1 MEGDWKWG
9 RGERE
14 EVRSMEEHSDK
25 GTLFF
30 YGLPAYGHTLS
41 NLYLAGRLAGA
52 GFRVVYY
59 SAEPFRENIEE
70 NGCEYRAYPMDWAA
84 LDLTDGERIL
94 KLYRLVLE
102 YTWRMLPKLLEQ
114 AEEERPCG
122 VIFDSLA
129 LWGRAVGQLRGV
141 PSFAFYSIAAID
153 WTWGFPRVRGG
164 GGAPADSAGS
174 PAGFRKYGSEE
185 HREGITAGASGSF
198 AMFRKPGNVEREHGI
213 TAGACAPP
221 ARIWKPG
228 SEEHEDGITAGAC
241 APPAI
246 RKRGSEERE
255 DGTAVGAC
263 APPARIRKPGSEERE
278 DGITAGACAPPA
290 RIWKPGSE
298 EHEDGITAGAC
309 APPAIRKRG
318 SEEREDGT
326 AVGTC
331 APPARIRKHSNEECR
346 EGIAADA
353 SGFYARIQ
361 KPGKA
366 ERRDG
371 AATDAPGATARLRKH
386 SHGER
391 TGGRPAKDRAGL
403 PVGLWKYSHENG
415 DARRFPVSPWGKGLG
430 AYAPGFSADFL
441 RYAGEIPGA
450 AAYAKRLR
458 KRYGLRDLGLLP
470 VLMNRGDYN
479 LCGYARLFQPGGRG
493 FGGEYRF
500 VGPLSVHRK
509 IGQQNDFSCW
519 DEDVS
524 TPLIYISLGTV
535 FHRNEEFLRTVV
547 EQLGLRTG
555 NRLTERLERTG
566 GGCPAGL
573 GGGRSRGE
581 SFRVVLVWSGD
592 ETRAFPENFTV
603 RPFVNQNEILKHAA
617 LFITAGGMNSLHEAL
632 YFGVPCLMCPQ
643 QGEQRL
649 NARRFERLGFGKI
662 LQDPRKLRR
671 EAWEC
676 MELKKGW
683 DEKLRRRLTGVCVG
697 KALELIE
704 AVCTDRDGM
713 GDAEN

>member
-1 MEGDWKWG
+1 M
-9 RGERE
+9 E

-153 WTWGFPRVRGG
+153 WTWGFPGVRGG

-185 HREGITAGASGSF
+185 HREGITAGASGFF
-198 AMFRKPGNVEREHGI
+198 AMFRKPGNAEREH
-213 TAGACAPP
+213 
-221 ARIWKPG
+221 
-228 SEEHEDGITAGAC
+228 GITAGAC

-263 APPARIRKPGSEERE
+263 APPARIRK
-278 DGITAGACAPPA
+278 
-290 RIWKPGSE
+290 
-298 EHEDGITAGAC
+298 
-309 APPAIRKRG
+309 
-318 SEEREDGT
+318 
-326 AVGTC
+326 
-331 APPARIRKHSNEECR
+331 HSNEECR

-353 SGFYARIQ
+353 SGFYARIR
-361 KPGKA
+361 KSSK
-366 ERRDG
+366 EKRRDG

-391 TGGRPAKDRAGL
+391 TGGRPTKDRAGL
-403 PVGLWKYSHENG
+403 SVGLWKYGHENG

-470 VLMNRGDYN
+470 VLMNRGNYN

-555 NRLTERLERTG
+555 NRLTERLEKTG
-566 GGCPAGL
+566 RGCPAGL
-573 GGGRSRGE
+573 GGARSRGE

-713 GDAEN
+713 GDVGE

>member
-1 MEGDWKWG
+1 
-9 RGERE
+9 
-14 EVRSMEEHSDK
+14 MEEHSDK

-153 WTWGFPRVRGG
+153 WIWGFPRVRGG

-185 HREGITAGASGSF
+185 HREGITAGASGFF
-198 AMFRKPGNVEREHGI
+198 AMFRKPGNAEREHGI

-221 ARIWKPG
+221 ARI
-228 SEEHEDGITAGAC
+228 
-241 APPAI
+241 

-255 DGTAVGAC
+255 DGTAVGA
-263 APPARIRKPGSEERE
+263 
-278 DGITAGACAPPA
+278 
-290 RIWKPGSE
+290 
-298 EHEDGITAGAC
+298 
-309 APPAIRKRG
+309 
-318 SEEREDGT
+318 
-326 AVGTC
+326 C

-361 KPGKA
+361 KPGNA

-371 AATDAPGATARLRKH
+371 TATDAPGATARLRKH

-403 PVGLWKYSHENG
+403 PVGLWKYGHENG

-555 NRLTERLERTG
+555 NRLAERPERTG

-683 DEKLRRRLTGVCVG
+683 DEKLRKRLTGVCVG

-713 GDAEN
+713 GDVGE

>member
-174 PAGFRKYGSEE
+174 PAGFRKNGSEE

-198 AMFRKPGNVEREHGI
+198 A
-213 TAGACAPP
+213 
-221 ARIWKPG
+221 
-228 SEEHEDGITAGAC
+228 
-241 APPAI
+241 
-246 RKRGSEERE
+246 
-255 DGTAVGAC
+255 
-263 APPARIRKPGSEERE
+263 RIRKPGKE
-278 DGITAGACAPPA
+278 
-290 RIWKPGSE
+290 
-298 EHEDGITAGAC
+298 
-309 APPAIRKRG
+309 KR
-318 SEEREDGT
+318 RDGT
-326 AVGTC
+326 A
-331 APPARIRKHSNEECR
+331 
-346 EGIAADA
+346 ADV
-353 SGFYARIQ
+353 S
-361 KPGKA
+361 
-366 ERRDG
+366 
-371 AATDAPGATARLRKH
+371 GATARFRKH

-403 PVGLWKYSHENG
+403 SVGLWKYGHENG

-470 VLMNRGDYN
+470 VLMNQGDYN

-555 NRLTERLERTG
+555 KRLTERLERTG
-566 GGCPAGL
+566 GCPASL

-592 ETRAFPENFTV
+592 ETHVFPENFTV

-713 GDAEN
+713 GDGGK

>member
-1 MEGDWKWG
+1 MKDDWKWG

-153 WTWGFPRVRGG
+153 WIWGFPRVRGG

-185 HREGITAGASGSF
+185 HREGITAGASGFF
-198 AMFRKPGNVEREHGI
+198 AMFRKPGNAEREHGI

-228 SEEHEDGITAGAC
+228 SEEREDGITAGAC

-263 APPARIRKPGSEERE
+263 APPARIRK
-278 DGITAGACAPPA
+278 
-290 RIWKPGSE
+290 
-298 EHEDGITAGAC
+298 
-309 APPAIRKRG
+309 
-318 SEEREDGT
+318 
-326 AVGTC
+326 
-331 APPARIRKHSNEECR
+331 HSNEECR

-353 SGFYARIQ
+353 SGFYARIR
-361 KPGKA
+361 KSSK
-366 ERRDG
+366 EKRRDG

-403 PVGLWKYSHENG
+403 PVGLWKYGHENG

-458 KRYGLRDLGLLP
+458 KRYGLRNLGLLP

-555 NRLTERLERTG
+555 KRLTERLEKTG

-683 DEKLRRRLTGVCVG
+683 DEKLRKRLTGVCVG

-713 GDAEN
+713 GDVGE

>member
-1 MEGDWKWG
+1 VDLDVEGDWKWG
-9 RGERE
+9 RGEME

-153 WTWGFPRVRGG
+153 WIWGFPRVRGG

-185 HREGITAGASGSF
+185 HREGITAGASGFF
-198 AMFRKPGNVEREHGI
+198 AMFRKPGNAEREHGI

-228 SEEHEDGITAGAC
+228 SEEREDGITAGAC

-255 DGTAVGAC
+255 DGTAVGA
-263 APPARIRKPGSEERE
+263 
-278 DGITAGACAPPA
+278 
-290 RIWKPGSE
+290 
-298 EHEDGITAGAC
+298 
-309 APPAIRKRG
+309 
-318 SEEREDGT
+318 
-326 AVGTC
+326 C

-391 TGGRPAKDRAGL
+391 TGGRPTKDRAGL
-403 PVGLWKYSHENG
+403 SVGLWKYGHENG

-555 NRLTERLERTG
+555 NRLTERLEKTG

>member
-9 RGERE
+9 RGEME

-153 WTWGFPRVRGG
+153 WIWGFPRVRGG

-185 HREGITAGASGSF
+185 HREGITAGASGFF
-198 AMFRKPGNVEREHGI
+198 AMFRKPGN
-213 TAGACAPP
+213 
-221 ARIWKPG
+221 
-228 SEEHEDGITAGAC
+228 
-241 APPAI
+241 
-246 RKRGSEERE
+246 
-255 DGTAVGAC
+255 
-263 APPARIRKPGSEERE
+263 EERE
-278 DGITAGACAPPA
+278 DGITAGDP
-290 RIWKPGSE
+290 
-298 EHEDGITAGAC
+298 
-309 APPAIRKRG
+309 
-318 SEEREDGT
+318 
-326 AVGTC
+326 V
-331 APPARIRKHSNEECR
+331 
-346 EGIAADA
+346 
-353 SGFYARIQ
+353 
-361 KPGKA
+361 
-366 ERRDG
+366 
-371 AATDAPGATARLRKH
+371 ATARLRKH

-403 PVGLWKYSHENG
+403 SVGLWKYGHKNG

-430 AYAPGFSADFL
+430 AYAPGFSAAFL

-555 NRLTERLERTG
+555 KRLTERLEKTG

-671 EAWEC
+671 EA
-676 MELKKGW
+676 LL
-683 DEKLRRRLTGVCVG
+683 EKYNESLG
-697 KALELIE
+697 KELIK
-704 AVCTDRDGM
+704 GM
-713 GDAEN
+713 GDFVACHKSEIFTVGKDQCTYNYAFKGRGDDISQYPTLEILMQNVY

>member
-174 PAGFRKYGSEE
+174 PAGFRKNGSEE
-185 HREGITAGASGSF
+185 RREGITAGASGSF
-198 AMFRKPGNVEREHGI
+198 AMFQKPGN
-213 TAGACAPP
+213 
-221 ARIWKPG
+221 
-228 SEEHEDGITAGAC
+228 
-241 APPAI
+241 
-246 RKRGSEERE
+246 
-255 DGTAVGAC
+255 
-263 APPARIRKPGSEERE
+263 
-278 DGITAGACAPPA
+278 
-290 RIWKPGSE
+290 
-298 EHEDGITAGAC
+298 
-309 APPAIRKRG
+309 
-318 SEEREDGT
+318 
-326 AVGTC
+326 
-331 APPARIRKHSNEECR
+331 
-346 EGIAADA
+346 
-353 SGFYARIQ
+353 
-361 KPGKA
+361 A

-371 AATDAPGATARLRKH
+371 TATDAPGATARLRKH
-386 SHGER
+386 SHAER
-391 TGGRPAKDRAGL
+391 TGGRPAKDRGGL
-403 PVGLWKYSHENG
+403 PVGLWKYGHENG

-713 GDAEN
+713 GDVGE

>member
-1 MEGDWKWG
+1 M
-9 RGERE
+9 E

-153 WTWGFPRVRGG
+153 WTWGFPGVRGG

-174 PAGFRKYGSEE
+174 PAGFRKYGCEE
-185 HREGITAGASGSF
+185 RREGITAGASGSF
-198 AMFRKPGNVEREHGI
+198 AMFRKPGNAEREHGI

-228 SEEHEDGITAGAC
+228 SEE
-241 APPAI
+241 
-246 RKRGSEERE
+246 RE
-255 DGTAVGAC
+255 DGTAVGA
-263 APPARIRKPGSEERE
+263 
-278 DGITAGACAPPA
+278 
-290 RIWKPGSE
+290 
-298 EHEDGITAGAC
+298 
-309 APPAIRKRG
+309 
-318 SEEREDGT
+318 
-326 AVGTC
+326 C

-353 SGFYARIQ
+353 SGFYARIR
-361 KPGKA
+361 KSSK
-366 ERRDG
+366 EKRRDG

-403 PVGLWKYSHENG
+403 SVGLWKYGHENG

-555 NRLTERLERTG
+555 KRLTERLEKTG

-573 GGGRSRGE
+573 GVGRSRGE

-649 NARRFERLGFGKI
+649 NARRFERLGVGKI

>member
-153 WTWGFPRVRGG
+153 WTWGFPGVRGG

-174 PAGFRKYGSEE
+174 PAGFRKYGCEE
-185 HREGITAGASGSF
+185 RREGITAGASGSF
-198 AMFRKPGNVEREHGI
+198 AMFGKPGNAERE
-213 TAGACAPP
+213 
-221 ARIWKPG
+221 R
-228 SEEHEDGITAGAC
+228 GITAGAC

-246 RKRGSEERE
+246 RKPGSEERE
-255 DGTAVGAC
+255 DGTAVG
-263 APPARIRKPGSEERE
+263 E
-278 DGITAGACAPPA
+278 
-290 RIWKPGSE
+290 
-298 EHEDGITAGAC
+298 
-309 APPAIRKRG
+309 
-318 SEEREDGT
+318 
-326 AVGTC
+326 C

-353 SGFYARIQ
+353 SGFYARIR
-361 KPGKA
+361 KSSK
-366 ERRDG
+366 EKRRDG

-403 PVGLWKYSHENG
+403 PVGLWKYGHENG

-555 NRLTERLERTG
+555 NRLTERLEKTG

-573 GGGRSRGE
+573 GVGRSRGE

-713 GDAEN
+713 GDVGE

>member
-1 MEGDWKWG
+1 M
-9 RGERE
+9 E

-153 WTWGFPRVRGG
+153 WRGGFPGVRGG
-164 GGAPADSAGS
+164 GGAPAGAAGS

-185 HREGITAGASGSF
+185 HREGITAGASGFF
-198 AMFRKPGNVEREHGI
+198 AMFRKPGNAEREH
-213 TAGACAPP
+213 
-221 ARIWKPG
+221 
-228 SEEHEDGITAGAC
+228 GITAGAC

-263 APPARIRKPGSEERE
+263 APPARIRK
-278 DGITAGACAPPA
+278 
-290 RIWKPGSE
+290 
-298 EHEDGITAGAC
+298 
-309 APPAIRKRG
+309 
-318 SEEREDGT
+318 
-326 AVGTC
+326 
-331 APPARIRKHSNEECR
+331 HSNEECR

-353 SGFYARIQ
+353 SGFYARIR
-361 KPGKA
+361 KSSK
-366 ERRDG
+366 EKRRDG

-403 PVGLWKYSHENG
+403 PVGLWKYGHENG

-555 NRLTERLERTG
+555 KRLTERLERTG

-573 GGGRSRGE
+573 GVGRSRGE

>member
-9 RGERE
+9 RGEME

-52 GFRVVYY
+52 GFRVVYC
-59 SAEPFRENIEE
+59 SAEPLRANIEE

-153 WTWGFPRVRGG
+153 WTWGFPGVRGG

-185 HREGITAGASGSF
+185 RREGITAGTSGSF
-198 AMFRKPGNVEREHGI
+198 AKFRKPGNAEREHGI
-213 TAGACAPP
+213 TAGA
-221 ARIWKPG
+221 
-228 SEEHEDGITAGAC
+228 
-241 APPAI
+241 
-246 RKRGSEERE
+246 
-255 DGTAVGAC
+255 
-263 APPARIRKPGSEERE
+263 
-278 DGITAGACAPPA
+278 
-290 RIWKPGSE
+290 
-298 EHEDGITAGAC
+298 
-309 APPAIRKRG
+309 
-318 SEEREDGT
+318 
-326 AVGTC
+326 C

-403 PVGLWKYSHENG
+403 PVGLWKYGHENG

-555 NRLTERLERTG
+555 NRLTERLEKTG

-671 EAWEC
+671 EAWKC

-683 DEKLRRRLTGVCVG
+683 DEKLRKRLTGVCVG

>member
-153 WTWGFPRVRGG
+153 WTWGFPGVRGG

-185 HREGITAGASGSF
+185 RREGITAGASGSF
-198 AMFRKPGNVEREHGI
+198 AKFRKPGNEEREHGI

-221 ARIWKPG
+221 ARI
-228 SEEHEDGITAGAC
+228 
-241 APPAI
+241 

-255 DGTAVGAC
+255 DGTAVGA
-263 APPARIRKPGSEERE
+263 
-278 DGITAGACAPPA
+278 
-290 RIWKPGSE
+290 
-298 EHEDGITAGAC
+298 
-309 APPAIRKRG
+309 
-318 SEEREDGT
+318 
-326 AVGTC
+326 C

-353 SGFYARIQ
+353 SGFYARIR
-361 KPGKA
+361 KSSK
-366 ERRDG
+366 EKRRDG

-403 PVGLWKYSHENG
+403 SVGLWKYGHKNG

-458 KRYGLRDLGLLP
+458 KRYGLRNLGLLP

-555 NRLTERLERTG
+555 KRLTERLEKTG

-592 ETRAFPENFTV
+592 ETHVFPENFTV

-662 LQDPRKLRR
+662 LQDPQKLRR
-671 EAWEC
+671 EAWKC

-713 GDAEN
+713 GDVGE

>member
-129 LWGRAVGQLRGV
+129 LWGRAVGQLRGL

-153 WTWGFPRVRGG
+153 WIWGFPRVRGG

-185 HREGITAGASGSF
+185 HREGITAGASGFF
-198 AMFRKPGNVEREHGI
+198 AMFRKPGN
-213 TAGACAPP
+213 
-221 ARIWKPG
+221 
-228 SEEHEDGITAGAC
+228 
-241 APPAI
+241 
-246 RKRGSEERE
+246 
-255 DGTAVGAC
+255 
-263 APPARIRKPGSEERE
+263 EERE
-278 DGITAGACAPPA
+278 DGITAGDP
-290 RIWKPGSE
+290 
-298 EHEDGITAGAC
+298 
-309 APPAIRKRG
+309 
-318 SEEREDGT
+318 
-326 AVGTC
+326 V
-331 APPARIRKHSNEECR
+331 
-346 EGIAADA
+346 
-353 SGFYARIQ
+353 
-361 KPGKA
+361 
-366 ERRDG
+366 
-371 AATDAPGATARLRKH
+371 ATARLRKH

-403 PVGLWKYSHENG
+403 SVGLWKYGHENG

-555 NRLTERLERTG
+555 NRLTERLEKTG

-671 EAWEC
+671 EAWKC

-697 KALELIE
+697 KALELFE

>member
-1 MEGDWKWG
+1 M
-9 RGERE
+9 E

-153 WTWGFPRVRGG
+153 WIWGFPRVRGG

-174 PAGFRKYGSEE
+174 PAGFRKYGCEE
-185 HREGITAGASGSF
+185 HREGITAGASGFF
-198 AMFRKPGNVEREHGI
+198 AMFRKPGNAEREHGI

-221 ARIWKPG
+221 ARIQ
-228 SEEHEDGITAGAC
+228 
-241 APPAI
+241 
-246 RKRGSEERE
+246 
-255 DGTAVGAC
+255 
-263 APPARIRKPGSEERE
+263 
-278 DGITAGACAPPA
+278 
-290 RIWKPGSE
+290 
-298 EHEDGITAGAC
+298 
-309 APPAIRKRG
+309 KRG

-403 PVGLWKYSHENG
+403 PVGLWKYGHENG

-535 FHRNEEFLRTVV
+535 FHQNEEFLRTVV

-555 NRLTERLERTG
+555 NRLTERLEKTG

-662 LQDPRKLRR
+662 LQDSRKLRR

>member
-1 MEGDWKWG
+1 MG
-9 RGERE
+9 
-14 EVRSMEEHSDK
+14 EHSDK

-185 HREGITAGASGSF
+185 YREGITAGASGSF
-198 AMFRKPGNVEREHGI
+198 ARIRKPGNEEREHGITAGACTSPARIRKRGSEEREDGI

-221 ARIWKPG
+221 ARIRKPG
-228 SEEHEDGITAGAC
+228 SEESEDGITAGAC

-263 APPARIRKPGSEERE
+263 APPARIRK
-278 DGITAGACAPPA
+278 
-290 RIWKPGSE
+290 
-298 EHEDGITAGAC
+298 
-309 APPAIRKRG
+309 
-318 SEEREDGT
+318 
-326 AVGTC
+326 
-331 APPARIRKHSNEECR
+331 HSNEECR

-353 SGFYARIQ
+353 SGFYARIR
-361 KPGKA
+361 KPGNA

-371 AATDAPGATARLRKH
+371 TAADAPVAIARFRKH

-391 TGGRPAKDRAGL
+391 TGGRPAKDRAGR

-509 IGQQNDFSCW
+509 IGEQNDFSCW
-519 DEDVS
+519 EEDVS

-555 NRLTERLERTG
+555 NQLAERLERTG

-592 ETRAFPENFTV
+592 ETHVFPENFTV

-713 GDAEN
+713 GDGEN

>member
-1 MEGDWKWG
+1 M
-9 RGERE
+9 E

-153 WTWGFPRVRGG
+153 WIWGFPRVRGG

-185 HREGITAGASGSF
+185 HREGITAGASGFF
-198 AMFRKPGNVEREHGI
+198 AMFRKPGNAEREHGI
-213 TAGACAPP
+213 TAGDP
-221 ARIWKPG
+221 
-228 SEEHEDGITAGAC
+228 
-241 APPAI
+241 
-246 RKRGSEERE
+246 
-255 DGTAVGAC
+255 V
-263 APPARIRKPGSEERE
+263 
-278 DGITAGACAPPA
+278 
-290 RIWKPGSE
+290 
-298 EHEDGITAGAC
+298 
-309 APPAIRKRG
+309 
-318 SEEREDGT
+318 
-326 AVGTC
+326 
-331 APPARIRKHSNEECR
+331 
-346 EGIAADA
+346 
-353 SGFYARIQ
+353 
-361 KPGKA
+361 
-366 ERRDG
+366 
-371 AATDAPGATARLRKH
+371 ATARLRKH

-403 PVGLWKYSHENG
+403 SVGLWKYGHENG

-555 NRLTERLERTG
+555 NRLTERLEKTG

-671 EAWEC
+671 EA
-676 MELKKGW
+676 LL
-683 DEKLRRRLTGVCVG
+683 EKYNESLG
-697 KALELIE
+697 KELIK
-704 AVCTDRDGM
+704 GM
-713 GDAEN
+713 GDFVACHKSEIFTVGKDQCTYNYAFKGRGDDISQYPTLEILMQNVY

>member
-1 MEGDWKWG
+1 MKDDWKWG

-153 WTWGFPRVRGG
+153 WIWGFPRVRGG

-185 HREGITAGASGSF
+185 HREGITAGASGFF
-198 AMFRKPGNVEREHGI
+198 AMFRKPGNAEREHGI

-228 SEEHEDGITAGAC
+228 SEEREDGITAGAC

-255 DGTAVGAC
+255 DGTAVGA
-263 APPARIRKPGSEERE
+263 
-278 DGITAGACAPPA
+278 
-290 RIWKPGSE
+290 
-298 EHEDGITAGAC
+298 
-309 APPAIRKRG
+309 
-318 SEEREDGT
+318 
-326 AVGTC
+326 C

-403 PVGLWKYSHENG
+403 SVGLWKYGHENG

-555 NRLTERLERTG
+555 NRLTERLEKTG

-671 EAWEC
+671 EAWKC

-683 DEKLRRRLTGVCVG
+683 DEKLRKRLTGVCVG

>member
-1 MEGDWKWG
+1 
-9 RGERE
+9 
-14 EVRSMEEHSDK
+14 MEEHSDK

-41 NLYLAGRLAGA
+41 NLYLAGRLAGT

-153 WTWGFPRVRGG
+153 WTWGFPGVRGG

-185 HREGITAGASGSF
+185 HREGITAGASGFF
-198 AMFRKPGNVEREHGI
+198 AMFRKPGNAEREHGI

-263 APPARIRKPGSEERE
+263 APPARIRK
-278 DGITAGACAPPA
+278 
-290 RIWKPGSE
+290 
-298 EHEDGITAGAC
+298 
-309 APPAIRKRG
+309 
-318 SEEREDGT
+318 
-326 AVGTC
+326 
-331 APPARIRKHSNEECR
+331 HSNEECR

-353 SGFYARIQ
+353 SGFYARIR
-361 KPGKA
+361 KSSK
-366 ERRDG
+366 EKRRDG

-403 PVGLWKYSHENG
+403 SVGLWKYGHENG

-555 NRLTERLERTG
+555 NRLTERLEKTG

-671 EAWEC
+671 EAWKC

-683 DEKLRRRLTGVCVG
+683 DEKLRKRLTGVCVG

-713 GDAEN
+713 GDVGE

>member
-1 MEGDWKWG
+1 M
-9 RGERE
+9 E

-153 WTWGFPRVRGG
+153 WIWGFPRVRGG

-185 HREGITAGASGSF
+185 HREGIRTGASGFF
-198 AMFRKPGNVEREHGI
+198 AMFRKPGNAEREHGI

-221 ARIWKPG
+221 ARI
-228 SEEHEDGITAGAC
+228 
-241 APPAI
+241 

-255 DGTAVGAC
+255 DGTAVGA
-263 APPARIRKPGSEERE
+263 
-278 DGITAGACAPPA
+278 
-290 RIWKPGSE
+290 
-298 EHEDGITAGAC
+298 
-309 APPAIRKRG
+309 
-318 SEEREDGT
+318 
-326 AVGTC
+326 C

-403 PVGLWKYSHENG
+403 PVGLWKYGHENG

-555 NRLTERLERTG
+555 NRLTERLEKTG

>member
-153 WTWGFPRVRGG
+153 WIWGFPRVRGG

-174 PAGFRKYGSEE
+174 PAGFRKYGCEE
-185 HREGITAGASGSF
+185 HREGITAGASGFF
-198 AMFRKPGNVEREHGI
+198 AMFRKPGNAEREH
-213 TAGACAPP
+213 
-221 ARIWKPG
+221 
-228 SEEHEDGITAGAC
+228 
-241 APPAI
+241 
-246 RKRGSEERE
+246 
-255 DGTAVGAC
+255 
-263 APPARIRKPGSEERE
+263 
-278 DGITAGACAPPA
+278 GITAGACAPPA

-353 SGFYARIQ
+353 SGFYARIR
-361 KPGKA
+361 KSSK
-366 ERRDG
+366 EKRRDG
-371 AATDAPGATARLRKH
+371 TAADASGATARLRKH

-403 PVGLWKYSHENG
+403 PVGLWKYGHENG

-555 NRLTERLERTG
+555 NRLTERLEKTG

-592 ETRAFPENFTV
+592 ETHVFPENFTV

-671 EAWEC
+671 EAWKC

-683 DEKLRRRLTGVCVG
+683 DEKLRKRLTGVCVG

-713 GDAEN
+713 GDVGE

>member
-1 MEGDWKWG
+1 
-9 RGERE
+9 
-14 EVRSMEEHSDK
+14 MEEHSDK

-153 WTWGFPRVRGG
+153 WTWGFPGVRGG

-185 HREGITAGASGSF
+185 HREGITAGASGFF
-198 AMFRKPGNVEREHGI
+198 AMFRKPGNAEREHGI

-255 DGTAVGAC
+255 DGTAVGA
-263 APPARIRKPGSEERE
+263 
-278 DGITAGACAPPA
+278 
-290 RIWKPGSE
+290 
-298 EHEDGITAGAC
+298 
-309 APPAIRKRG
+309 
-318 SEEREDGT
+318 
-326 AVGTC
+326 C

-403 PVGLWKYSHENG
+403 PVGLWKYGHENG

-555 NRLTERLERTG
+555 NRLTERLEKTG

-671 EAWEC
+671 EAWKC

-683 DEKLRRRLTGVCVG
+683 DEKLRKRLTGVCVG

-713 GDAEN
+713 GDVGE

>member
-1 MEGDWKWG
+1 
-9 RGERE
+9 
-14 EVRSMEEHSDK
+14 MEEHSDK

-185 HREGITAGASGSF
+185 RREGITAGASGSF
-198 AMFRKPGNVEREHGI
+198 A
-213 TAGACAPP
+213 
-221 ARIWKPG
+221 
-228 SEEHEDGITAGAC
+228 
-241 APPAI
+241 
-246 RKRGSEERE
+246 
-255 DGTAVGAC
+255 
-263 APPARIRKPGSEERE
+263 RIRKPGKE
-278 DGITAGACAPPA
+278 
-290 RIWKPGSE
+290 
-298 EHEDGITAGAC
+298 
-309 APPAIRKRG
+309 KR
-318 SEEREDGT
+318 RDGT
-326 AVGTC
+326 A
-331 APPARIRKHSNEECR
+331 
-346 EGIAADA
+346 ADV
-353 SGFYARIQ
+353 SV
-361 KPGKA
+361 
-366 ERRDG
+366 
-371 AATDAPGATARLRKH
+371 ATARFRKH

-391 TGGRPAKDRAGL
+391 TGGLPAKDRAGL
-403 PVGLWKYSHENG
+403 PVGLWKYGHENG

-493 FGGEYRF
+493 FGGGYRF

-519 DEDVS
+519 GEDVS

-555 NRLTERLERTG
+555 NQLAERLERTG

-592 ETRAFPENFTV
+592 ETYVFPENFMV

-713 GDAEN
+713 GDGEN

>member
-1 MEGDWKWG
+1 M
-9 RGERE
+9 E

-153 WTWGFPRVRGG
+153 WIWGFPRVRGG

-185 HREGITAGASGSF
+185 HREGITAGASGFF
-198 AMFRKPGNVEREHGI
+198 AMFRKPGNAEREHGI

-228 SEEHEDGITAGAC
+228 SEEREDGITAGAC

-458 KRYGLRDLGLLP
+458 KRYGLRDLGLLS

-535 FHRNEEFLRTVV
+535 FHQNEEFLRTVV

-555 NRLTERLERTG
+555 NRLTERLEKTG

-671 EAWEC
+671 KAWEC

>member
-1 MEGDWKWG
+1 MKDDWKWG

-153 WTWGFPRVRGG
+153 WTWGFPGVRGG
-164 GGAPADSAGS
+164 GGALADSAGS

-185 HREGITAGASGSF
+185 HREGITAGASGFF
-198 AMFRKPGNVEREHGI
+198 AMFRKPGNAEREHGI

-228 SEEHEDGITAGAC
+228 SEEREDGITAGAC

-263 APPARIRKPGSEERE
+263 APPARIRK
-278 DGITAGACAPPA
+278 
-290 RIWKPGSE
+290 
-298 EHEDGITAGAC
+298 
-309 APPAIRKRG
+309 
-318 SEEREDGT
+318 
-326 AVGTC
+326 
-331 APPARIRKHSNEECR
+331 HSNEECR

-353 SGFYARIQ
+353 CAPPARIR
-361 KPGKA
+361 KSSK
-366 ERRDG
+366 EKRRDG

-403 PVGLWKYSHENG
+403 SVGLWKYGHKNG

-458 KRYGLRDLGLLP
+458 KRYGLRNLGLLP

-555 NRLTERLERTG
+555 KRLTERLEKTG

-573 GGGRSRGE
+573 GGARSRGE

-671 EAWEC
+671 EAWKC

-683 DEKLRRRLTGVCVG
+683 DEKLRKRLTGVCVG

-713 GDAEN
+713 GDVGE

>member
-153 WTWGFPRVRGG
+153 WTWGFPGVRGG

-185 HREGITAGASGSF
+185 RREGITAGASGSF
-198 AMFRKPGNVEREHGI
+198 AKFRKPGNEEREHGI

-221 ARIWKPG
+221 ARI
-228 SEEHEDGITAGAC
+228 
-241 APPAI
+241 

-255 DGTAVGAC
+255 DGTAVGA
-263 APPARIRKPGSEERE
+263 
-278 DGITAGACAPPA
+278 
-290 RIWKPGSE
+290 
-298 EHEDGITAGAC
+298 
-309 APPAIRKRG
+309 
-318 SEEREDGT
+318 
-326 AVGTC
+326 C

-353 SGFYARIQ
+353 SGFYARIR
-361 KPGKA
+361 KSSK
-366 ERRDG
+366 EKRRDG

-403 PVGLWKYSHENG
+403 SVGLWKYGHKNG

-458 KRYGLRDLGLLP
+458 KRYGLRNLGLLP

-555 NRLTERLERTG
+555 KRLTERLERTG

-592 ETRAFPENFTV
+592 ETHVFPENFTV

-662 LQDPRKLRR
+662 LQDPQKLRR
-671 EAWEC
+671 EAWKC

-713 GDAEN
+713 GDVGE

>member
-1 MEGDWKWG
+1 
-9 RGERE
+9 
-14 EVRSMEEHSDK
+14 MEEHSDK

-153 WTWGFPRVRGG
+153 WIWGFPRVRGG

-185 HREGITAGASGSF
+185 HREGITAGASGFF
-198 AMFRKPGNVEREHGI
+198 AMFRKPGN
-213 TAGACAPP
+213 
-221 ARIWKPG
+221 
-228 SEEHEDGITAGAC
+228 
-241 APPAI
+241 
-246 RKRGSEERE
+246 
-255 DGTAVGAC
+255 
-263 APPARIRKPGSEERE
+263 EERE
-278 DGITAGACAPPA
+278 DGITAGDP
-290 RIWKPGSE
+290 
-298 EHEDGITAGAC
+298 
-309 APPAIRKRG
+309 
-318 SEEREDGT
+318 
-326 AVGTC
+326 V
-331 APPARIRKHSNEECR
+331 
-346 EGIAADA
+346 
-353 SGFYARIQ
+353 
-361 KPGKA
+361 
-366 ERRDG
+366 
-371 AATDAPGATARLRKH
+371 ATARLRKH

-403 PVGLWKYSHENG
+403 SVGLWKYGHENG

-555 NRLTERLERTG
+555 NRLTERLEKTG

-671 EAWEC
+671 EAWKC

-697 KALELIE
+697 KALELFE

>member
-9 RGERE
+9 RGEME

-153 WTWGFPRVRGG
+153 WIWGFPRVRGG

-185 HREGITAGASGSF
+185 HREGIRTGASGFF
-198 AMFRKPGNVEREHGI
+198 AMFRKPGNAEREHGI

-228 SEEHEDGITAGAC
+228 SEEREDGITAGAC

-263 APPARIRKPGSEERE
+263 APPARIRK
-278 DGITAGACAPPA
+278 
-290 RIWKPGSE
+290 
-298 EHEDGITAGAC
+298 
-309 APPAIRKRG
+309 
-318 SEEREDGT
+318 
-326 AVGTC
+326 
-331 APPARIRKHSNEECR
+331 HSNEECR

-353 SGFYARIQ
+353 SGFYARIR
-361 KPGKA
+361 KSSK
-366 ERRDG
+366 EKRRDG

-403 PVGLWKYSHENG
+403 PVGLWKYGHENG

-555 NRLTERLERTG
+555 NRLTERLEKTG

-683 DEKLRRRLTGVCVG
+683 DEKLRKRLTGVCVG

-713 GDAEN
+713 GDVGE

>member
-1 MEGDWKWG
+1 MWDFGVDLVVEGDWKWG

-174 PAGFRKYGSEE
+174 PAGFRKNGSEE
-185 HREGITAGASGSF
+185 RREGITAGASGSF
-198 AMFRKPGNVEREHGI
+198 AMFQKPGN
-213 TAGACAPP
+213 
-221 ARIWKPG
+221 
-228 SEEHEDGITAGAC
+228 
-241 APPAI
+241 
-246 RKRGSEERE
+246 
-255 DGTAVGAC
+255 
-263 APPARIRKPGSEERE
+263 
-278 DGITAGACAPPA
+278 
-290 RIWKPGSE
+290 
-298 EHEDGITAGAC
+298 
-309 APPAIRKRG
+309 
-318 SEEREDGT
+318 
-326 AVGTC
+326 
-331 APPARIRKHSNEECR
+331 
-346 EGIAADA
+346 
-353 SGFYARIQ
+353 
-361 KPGKA
+361 A

-371 AATDAPGATARLRKH
+371 TATDAPGATARLRKH

-403 PVGLWKYSHENG
+403 SVGLWKYGHENG

-430 AYAPGFSADFL
+430 AYAPRFSADFL

-555 NRLTERLERTG
+555 KRLTERLEKTG

-671 EAWEC
+671 EAWKC

-683 DEKLRRRLTGVCVG
+683 DEKLRKRLTGVCVG

-713 GDAEN
+713 GDVGE

>member
-1 MEGDWKWG
+1 
-9 RGERE
+9 
-14 EVRSMEEHSDK
+14 MEEHSDK

-153 WTWGFPRVRGG
+153 WTWGFPGVRGG

-185 HREGITAGASGSF
+185 HREGITAGASGFF
-198 AMFRKPGNVEREHGI
+198 AMFRKPGNAEREHGI

-221 ARIWKPG
+221 ARI
-228 SEEHEDGITAGAC
+228 
-241 APPAI
+241 

-255 DGTAVGAC
+255 DGTAVGA
-263 APPARIRKPGSEERE
+263 
-278 DGITAGACAPPA
+278 
-290 RIWKPGSE
+290 
-298 EHEDGITAGAC
+298 
-309 APPAIRKRG
+309 
-318 SEEREDGT
+318 
-326 AVGTC
+326 C

-353 SGFYARIQ
+353 SGFYARIR
-361 KPGKA
+361 KSSK
-366 ERRDG
+366 EKRRDG
-371 AATDAPGATARLRKH
+371 TAADASGATARLRKH

-403 PVGLWKYSHENG
+403 PVGLWKYGHENG

-555 NRLTERLERTG
+555 NRLTERLEKTG

-592 ETRAFPENFTV
+592 ETHVFPENFTV

-671 EAWEC
+671 EAWKC

-713 GDAEN
+713 GDVGE

>member
-153 WTWGFPRVRGG
+153 WTWGFPGVRGG

-185 HREGITAGASGSF
+185 RREGITAGASGSF
-198 AMFRKPGNVEREHGI
+198 AKFRKPGNEEREHGI

-221 ARIWKPG
+221 ARI
-228 SEEHEDGITAGAC
+228 
-241 APPAI
+241 

-255 DGTAVGAC
+255 DGTAVGA
-263 APPARIRKPGSEERE
+263 
-278 DGITAGACAPPA
+278 
-290 RIWKPGSE
+290 
-298 EHEDGITAGAC
+298 
-309 APPAIRKRG
+309 
-318 SEEREDGT
+318 
-326 AVGTC
+326 C

-391 TGGRPAKDRAGL
+391 TGGRPTKDRAGL
-403 PVGLWKYSHENG
+403 SVGLWKYSHENG

-458 KRYGLRDLGLLP
+458 KRYGLRNLGLLP

-535 FHRNEEFLRTVV
+535 FHQNEEFLRTVV

-555 NRLTERLERTG
+555 NRLTERLEKTG

-662 LQDPRKLRR
+662 LQDPQKLRR
-671 EAWEC
+671 EAWKC

>member
-1 MEGDWKWG
+1 
-9 RGERE
+9 
-14 EVRSMEEHSDK
+14 MEEHSDK

-153 WTWGFPRVRGG
+153 WTWGFPGVRGG

-185 HREGITAGASGSF
+185 HREGIRAGASGAF
-198 AMFRKPGNVEREHGI
+198 AMFRKPGNAEREHGI

-255 DGTAVGAC
+255 DGTAVGA
-263 APPARIRKPGSEERE
+263 
-278 DGITAGACAPPA
+278 
-290 RIWKPGSE
+290 
-298 EHEDGITAGAC
+298 
-309 APPAIRKRG
+309 
-318 SEEREDGT
+318 
-326 AVGTC
+326 C

-403 PVGLWKYSHENG
+403 SVGLWKYGHKNG

-458 KRYGLRDLGLLP
+458 KRYGLRNLGLLP

-555 NRLTERLERTG
+555 KRLTERLERTG

-671 EAWEC
+671 EAWKC

-713 GDAEN
+713 GDVGE

>member
-1 MEGDWKWG
+1 M
-9 RGERE
+9 E

-153 WTWGFPRVRGG
+153 WTWGFPGVRGG

-174 PAGFRKYGSEE
+174 PAGFRKYGCEE
-185 HREGITAGASGSF
+185 HREGITAGASGFF
-198 AMFRKPGNVEREHGI
+198 AMFRKPGNAEREHGI

-221 ARIWKPG
+221 ARIQ
-228 SEEHEDGITAGAC
+228 
-241 APPAI
+241 
-246 RKRGSEERE
+246 
-255 DGTAVGAC
+255 
-263 APPARIRKPGSEERE
+263 
-278 DGITAGACAPPA
+278 
-290 RIWKPGSE
+290 
-298 EHEDGITAGAC
+298 
-309 APPAIRKRG
+309 KRG

-403 PVGLWKYSHENG
+403 PVGLWKYGHENG

-535 FHRNEEFLRTVV
+535 FHQNEEFLRTVV

-555 NRLTERLERTG
+555 NRLTERLEKTG

-662 LQDPRKLRR
+662 LQDSRKLRR

>member
-1 MEGDWKWG
+1 
-9 RGERE
+9 
-14 EVRSMEEHSDK
+14 MEEHSDK

-30 YGLPAYGHTLS
+30 FFFPAYGHTLS

-153 WTWGFPRVRGG
+153 WIWGFPRVRGG

-185 HREGITAGASGSF
+185 RREGITAGASGSF
-198 AMFRKPGNVEREHGI
+198 AMFQKPGNAEREHGI

-228 SEEHEDGITAGAC
+228 SEE
-241 APPAI
+241 
-246 RKRGSEERE
+246 
-255 DGTAVGAC
+255 
-263 APPARIRKPGSEERE
+263 RE
-278 DGITAGACAPPA
+278 DGITAGDP
-290 RIWKPGSE
+290 
-298 EHEDGITAGAC
+298 
-309 APPAIRKRG
+309 
-318 SEEREDGT
+318 
-326 AVGTC
+326 V
-331 APPARIRKHSNEECR
+331 
-346 EGIAADA
+346 
-353 SGFYARIQ
+353 
-361 KPGKA
+361 
-366 ERRDG
+366 
-371 AATDAPGATARLRKH
+371 ATARLRKH

-403 PVGLWKYSHENG
+403 SVGLWKYGHENG
-415 DARRFPVSPWGKGLG
+415 DARRFPVSLWGKGLG

-555 NRLTERLERTG
+555 NRLTERLEKTG

-662 LQDPRKLRR
+662 LQDPQKLRR
-671 EAWEC
+671 EAWKC

>member
-153 WTWGFPRVRGG
+153 WIWGFPRVRGG

-185 HREGITAGASGSF
+185 HREGIRTGASGFF
-198 AMFRKPGNVEREHGI
+198 AMFRKPGNAEREHGI

-228 SEEHEDGITAGAC
+228 SEEREDGITAGAC

-263 APPARIRKPGSEERE
+263 APPARIRK
-278 DGITAGACAPPA
+278 
-290 RIWKPGSE
+290 
-298 EHEDGITAGAC
+298 
-309 APPAIRKRG
+309 
-318 SEEREDGT
+318 
-326 AVGTC
+326 
-331 APPARIRKHSNEECR
+331 HSNEECR

-353 SGFYARIQ
+353 SGFYARIR
-361 KPGKA
+361 KSSK
-366 ERRDG
+366 EKRRDG

-403 PVGLWKYSHENG
+403 PVGLWKYGHENG

-555 NRLTERLERTG
+555 NRLTERLEKTG

-671 EAWEC
+671 EAWKC

-683 DEKLRRRLTGVCVG
+683 DEKLRKRLTGVCVG

-713 GDAEN
+713 GDVGE

>member
-9 RGERE
+9 RGEME

-153 WTWGFPRVRGG
+153 WIWGFPRVRGG

-198 AMFRKPGNVEREHGI
+198 AMFGKPCNAEREHGI

-228 SEEHEDGITAGAC
+228 SEE
-241 APPAI
+241 
-246 RKRGSEERE
+246 
-255 DGTAVGAC
+255 
-263 APPARIRKPGSEERE
+263 RE
-278 DGITAGACAPPA
+278 DGITAGA
-290 RIWKPGSE
+290 
-298 EHEDGITAGAC
+298 
-309 APPAIRKRG
+309 
-318 SEEREDGT
+318 
-326 AVGTC
+326 C

-371 AATDAPGATARLRKH
+371 TAADAPGATARLRKH

-403 PVGLWKYSHENG
+403 PVGLWKYGHENG

-555 NRLTERLERTG
+555 KRLTERLERT

>member
-1 MEGDWKWG
+1 
-9 RGERE
+9 
-14 EVRSMEEHSDK
+14 MEEHSDK

-153 WTWGFPRVRGG
+153 WTWGFPGVRGG

-185 HREGITAGASGSF
+185 RREGITAGASGSF
-198 AMFRKPGNVEREHGI
+198 AKFRKPGNEEREHGI

-221 ARIWKPG
+221 ARI
-228 SEEHEDGITAGAC
+228 
-241 APPAI
+241 

-255 DGTAVGAC
+255 DGTAVGA
-263 APPARIRKPGSEERE
+263 
-278 DGITAGACAPPA
+278 
-290 RIWKPGSE
+290 
-298 EHEDGITAGAC
+298 
-309 APPAIRKRG
+309 
-318 SEEREDGT
+318 
-326 AVGTC
+326 C

-391 TGGRPAKDRAGL
+391 TGGRPTKDRAGL
-403 PVGLWKYSHENG
+403 SVGLWKYSHENG

-458 KRYGLRDLGLLP
+458 KRYGLRNLGLLP

-535 FHRNEEFLRTVV
+535 FHQNEEFLRTVV

-555 NRLTERLERTG
+555 NRLTERLEKTG

-592 ETRAFPENFTV
+592 ETHVFPENFTV

-662 LQDPRKLRR
+662 LQDPQKLRR
-671 EAWEC
+671 EAWKC

-713 GDAEN
+713 GDVGE